1 MNITEINYKEKM
13 CNTEKTLLI
22 SMFRVT
28 FYRPF
33 NLKTCFFYSH
43 GCILLYRLYM
53 YTEKGPITIRMAGNS
68 KEV

>member
-33 NLKTCFFYSH
+33 NLKTCFFLQTWMHTAVSIIH
-43 GCILLYRLYM
+43 
-53 YTEKGPITIRMAGNS
+53 
-68 KEV
+68 VH